1 MSHLDEGT
9 LHALLDGELELS
21 EVSEI
26 QMHLGTCVA
35 CGSRLQEVKQVL
47 AEADRLVGAMEVPAG
62 TPRPRPEPAQTSS
75 PRMPIRDP
83 EPWNEP
89 PPVLLVPD
97 SFDAQARR
105 NRWMRAMKWAAAVV
119 VVVGAGKVISGAVGT
134 SHPVLPERDLTT
146 ASPSVPPAVVSPVES
161 RRADSQAAPVRAKPT
176 RQLAQGRAQSPSAAK
191 TTALAKP
198 AAAGSAQSLK
208 DESVPAAEDSAAAA
222 VPADSQVLA
231 AGESADTVGEPAVAE
246 AGTADTAAE
255 AKTRQDS
262 LAPGSRPSEDLAT
275 RQAAA
280 AALAELDRERRRERA
295 NAATAALPPP
305 ARPVQ
310 PAESDAVATPRTLEQ
325 RSQIYLRVGLD
336 EAARQLGGPVHVI
349 EGMSPQ
355 FIGLVRGQMVPG
367 ADPARPVVR
376 VVYLDSRGRMI
387 LLDQQRT
394 RAGQTPAAAGGNLR
408 WVTGDVML
416 YLRGEPSP
424 DILRSL
430 QARVR

>member
-47 AEADRLVGAMEVPAG
+47 AEADRLVGTMEVPAAA
-62 TPRPRPEPAQTSS
+62 PRQRPEPARTSS
-75 PRMPIRDP
+75 PRPPIHDP

-89 PPVLLVPD
+89 PVLLVPD
-97 SFDAQARR
+97 PVDAQARR
-105 NRWMRAMKWAAAVV
+105 KRWIRGFKWAAAVA
-119 VVVGAGKVISGAVGT
+119 VVVGAGRIIAGSVGT
-134 SHPVLPERDLTT
+134 SHPVLPERDLTS
-146 ASPSVPPAVVSPVES
+146 ASPEVPPAVVSPVES
-161 RRADSQAAPVRAKPT
+161 RRVDSPPAPLRAKPT
-176 RQLAQGRAQSPSAAK
+176 RQLAQGRAVPSAAK
-191 TTALAKP
+191 KEALAKQAAAESTQQALSDQAVTAAEDTTAATLAPDSQLLAANQSVDSSREPSP
-198 AAAGSAQSLK
+198 AAAGTL
-208 DESVPAAEDSAAAA
+208 DSAAEEKA
-222 VPADSQVLA
+222 
-231 AGESADTVGEPAVAE
+231 
-246 AGTADTAAE
+246 
-255 AKTRQDS
+255 RQDS
-262 LAPGSRPSEDLAT
+262 IARDAKPKDELAVRG
-275 RQAAA
+275 AAA

-295 NAATAALPPP
+295 NAATAALPPA
-305 ARPVQ
+305 ARPAQ
-310 PAESDAVATPRTLEQ
+310 PESDAVATPRTLEQ

-349 EGMSPQ
+349 EGMQPQ

-394 RAGQTPAAAGGNLR
+394 RTGQSPVGAAGNLR

-424 DILRSL
+424 DVLRSL
-430 QARVR
+430 QSRVR

>member
-62 TPRPRPEPAQTSS
+62 ALRPRPEPARTSS
-75 PRMPIRDP
+75 PRPTIRDP

-89 PPVLLVPD
+89 PVLLVPD
-97 SFDAQARR
+97 PVDAQVRR
-105 NRWMRAMKWAAAVV
+105 QHWLRAAKWAAAVV
-119 VVVGAGKVISGAVGT
+119 LVVGAGKILSGALGT
-134 SHPVLPERDLTT
+134 SHPMLPERDLTS
-146 ASPSVPPAVVSPVES
+146 ASPSVPPAVVSAVES
-161 RRADSQAAPVRAKPT
+161 RRADAPAETPRA
-176 RQLAQGRAQSPSAAK
+176 RSGRPLNPIRTPVPVAAAK
-191 TTALAKP
+191 TRALAKRP
-198 AAAGSAQSLK
+198 AAESAQSLA
-208 DESVPAAEDSAAAA
+208 DAAIAAAEDTTAAAIA
-222 VPADSQVLA
+222 PDSQVLA
-231 AGESADTVGEPAVAE
+231 AGEP
-246 AGTADTAAE
+246 ADTAAAPPAE
-255 AKTRQDS
+255 AGATTDSAAEEKARQDS
-262 LAPGSRPSEDLAT
+262 IARESKPKDDLAV
-275 RQAAA
+275 RGAAA

-295 NAATAALPPP
+295 NAATASLPP

-310 PAESDAVATPRTLEQ
+310 PESDAVATPRTLEQ
-325 RSQIYLRVGLD
+325 RAQIYLRVGLD
-336 EAARQLGGPVHVI
+336 EAAKQLGGPVHVI

-355 FIGLVRGQMVPG
+355 FIGLTRGQLVPG

-394 RAGQTPAAAGGNLR
+394 RGGVAPGQTAGNLR

-424 DILRSL
+424 DVLRSL

>member
-62 TPRPRPEPAQTSS
+62 APRPRPEPARTSS
-75 PRMPIRDP
+75 PRTPIRDP

-89 PPVLLVPD
+89 PVLLVPD
-97 SFDAQARR
+97 PIDAQARR
-105 NRWMRAMKWAAAVV
+105 NRWMRGLKWAAAVV
-119 VVVGAGKVISGAVGT
+119 VVVGAGRIINGALGT
-134 SHPVLPERDLTT
+134 SHPIMAERDLTS
-146 ASPSVPPAVVSPVES
+146 ASPAVPPAVVSAVES
-161 RRADSQAAPVRAKPT
+161 RRADSPAAALRSKSSRPLPQSRA
-176 RQLAQGRAQSPSAAK
+176 AVPSAPAK
-191 TTALAKP
+191 TRALAKQP
-198 AAAGSAQSLK
+198 VAESAQTLA
-208 DESVPAAEDSAAAA
+208 DAGVPAPEDTNADAFA
-222 VPADSQVLA
+222 PDSQVLA
-231 AGESADTVGEPAVAE
+231 AGEAADTVNEPAA
-246 AGTADTAAE
+246 AAPGTVDSADEEKA
-255 AKTRQDS
+255 RQDS
-262 LAPGSRPSEDLAT
+262 IARESKPKDDLAV
-275 RQAAA
+275 RGAAA

-295 NAATAALPPP
+295 NAATAALPP

-310 PAESDAVATPRTLEQ
+310 PESDAVAAPRTLEQ
-325 RSQIYLRVGLD
+325 RAQIYLRVGLD

-349 EGMSPQ
+349 EGMTPQ
-355 FIGLVRGQMVPG
+355 FIGLTRGQLVAG

-394 RAGQTPAAAGGNLR
+394 RAGQTPGGAAGNLR

-424 DILRSL
+424 DVLRSL

>member
-1 MSHLDEGT
+1 
-9 LHALLDGELELS
+9 
-21 EVSEI
+21 V
-26 QMHLGTCVA
+26 
-35 CGSRLQEVKQVL
+35 
-47 AEADRLVGAMEVPAG
+47 
-62 TPRPRPEPAQTSS
+62 
-75 PRMPIRDP
+75 
-83 EPWNEP
+83 
-89 PPVLLVPD
+89 
-97 SFDAQARR
+97 
-105 NRWMRAMKWAAAVV
+105 
-119 VVVGAGKVISGAVGT
+119 
-134 SHPVLPERDLTT
+134 
-146 ASPSVPPAVVSPVES
+146 
-161 RRADSQAAPVRAKPT
+161 
-176 RQLAQGRAQSPSAAK
+176 
-191 TTALAKP
+191 
-198 AAAGSAQSLK
+198 
-208 DESVPAAEDSAAAA
+208 
-222 VPADSQVLA
+222 
-231 AGESADTVGEPAVAE
+231 
-246 AGTADTAAE
+246 DTAAE
-255 AKTRQDS
+255 AKSRQDS
-262 LAPGSRPSEDLAT
+262 LAPDSRPRDDLAT

-280 AALAELDRERRRERA
+280 AALADLDRERRRERA

-394 RAGQTPAAAGGNLR
+394 RAGQSPGAAAGNLR

-424 DILRSL
+424 DVLRSL